1 MSIPWIKASMLLL
14 WGIGLGWTVETSL
27 EILPPS
33 VYRSG
38 IELHIGMPLMTKK
51 ITEGIEQDTAFHA
64 EVIWRPP
71 RAFPP
76 RDFVNLHIGLGIAGG
91 YQDGASADTA
101 VELIHTTARYHL
113 GADLDFSP
121 NLRLALVPYIGLGVA
136 YLGVDDARNLQ
147 AIDGVDLAWEAG
159 VKASLEVTVGQMTIG
174 GGVGFRHYRS
184 SHDFLE
190 GFGGTTLKVKQDV
203 VEGFFV
209 FGWTF

>member
-1 MSIPWIKASMLLL
+1 MSIRWAMASMVLLF
-14 WGIGLGWTVETSL
+14 GTGLGWSVETSL

-38 IELHIGMPLMTKK
+38 IELHVGMPLTTRK

-76 RDFVNLHIGLGIAGG
+76 REFLNLHIGLGIAGG
-91 YQDGASADTA
+91 YQDGASDVTA

-136 YLGVDDARNLQ
+136 YLGVDDARDLQ
-147 AIDGVDLAWEAG
+147 AIDGVDMAWEAG
-159 VKASLEVTVGQMTIG
+159 IKASLEVTVNQLTFG
-174 GGVGFRHYRS
+174 GGLGFRHYRS
-184 SHDFLE
+184 SHDFVE
-190 GFGGTTLKVKQDV
+190 GFSGTTLKVKQDV
-203 VEGFFV
+203 VEGFIMIGWV
-209 FGWTF
+209 F